1 MEPYGEMNPVV
12 RLYINKKNLVFQPF
26 ERGVGFIHEYNIL
39 SLRENLRLFDAW

>member
-26 ERGVGFIHEYNIL
+26 ERGVGFIHE
-39 SLRENLRLFDAW
+39 